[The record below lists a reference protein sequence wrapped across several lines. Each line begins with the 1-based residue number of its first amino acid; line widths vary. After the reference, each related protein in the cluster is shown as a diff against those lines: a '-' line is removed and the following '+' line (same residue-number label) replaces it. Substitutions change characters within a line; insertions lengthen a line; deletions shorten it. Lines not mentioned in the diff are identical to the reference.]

1 MTCQIASE
9 AAFGV
14 PHCVFHNRFAVGCLM
29 RSGHCLDSPHASGAL
44 RHTFLNA
51 DANVCLLGSWLCQM
65 TVYNTVQDSPAT
77 GASKGSANNAADKYS
92 SILATSNN
100 NEDGD
105 FDDFDPQGTSNSSK
119 PFTYNSAFSEDT
131 NRSALTKVDL
141 FAPSLAA
148 ASSPPIVAPEMEPAE
163 SNIYL
168 VDPFVRI

>member
-1 MTCQIASE
+1 
-9 AAFGV
+9 
-14 PHCVFHNRFAVGCLM
+14 M

-51 DANVCLLGSWLCQM
+51 NANVYLLGSC
-65 TVYNTVQDSPAT
+65 TVQDSPAT

-131 NRSALTKVDL
+131 NRWFIYDITKVDL